1 MIWTFQAEPSSVRGK
16 VSMVEMRGTR
26 ELAIVL
32 TSVLIQM
39 LLGFFLGHYFDQ
51 RVFMAAGY
59 VVGSGGDP
67 YKPIELVHVFENP
80 LLNGFVPTIGY
91 PPPWPLVLG
100 LIYRVSYGV
109 VQNVF
114 IYNFATK
121 IPIIM
126 ANIALAYLVRKIL
139 LNLHSNKKKAED
151 AWFFLLFNP
160 FIILTTAAWG
170 QIDSFAALLCISS
183 LYLVTKGRIKESAFL
198 LAISIAVKPV
208 ALALV
213 PLPLLLSGR
222 LVSRKNLLFLVVL
235 AAVFFLFVLIPFAV
249 LGWSIPLSSNNFTN
263 RFGMAGGLT
272 VFSLAEIIQGSPII
286 PSSLWLLGFLWVP
299 ALFIGYYFV
308 YRNPPCSMGDI
319 VTKSIG
325 LVLVFFLMRS
335 WLSEPN
341 LNLLL
346 PFMLIAVG
354 LGKME
359 KRVFHLFWII
369 PLVFMVFNFAF
380 PQLFFLIYPSMLD
393 ALARFDL
400 QFGTARLVARFFIA
414 VFWTLIGMAVAFK
427 MLRGQQQNTE

>member
-1 MIWTFQAEPSSVRGK
+1 MI
-16 VSMVEMRGTR
+16 EMRGTR

-51 RVFMAAGY
+51 RVFMATGY

-91 PPPWPLVLG
+91 PPLWPLVLG
-100 LIYRVSYGV
+100 LIYRVSYGL

-114 IYNFATK
+114 VYNFATK
-121 IPIIM
+121 IPIMM

-139 LNLHSNKKKAED
+139 LNLHSDKKKAEA
-151 AWFFLLFNP
+151 AWLFLLFNP
-160 FIILTTAAWG
+160 FVILTTAAWG
-170 QIDSFAALLCISS
+170 QIDSFAALLCVSS
-183 LYLVTKGRIKESAFL
+183 LYIVTKGRIKESAFL

-213 PLPLLLSGR
+213 PLPLLFSGR
-222 LVSRKNLLFLVVL
+222 LISRKNLLFLVVF
-235 AAVFFLFVLIPFAV
+235 AAIFFLFVLIPFAV

-346 PFMLIAVG
+346 PLMLIAVG

-369 PLVFMVFNFAF
+369 PLVFMIINFAF
-380 PQLFFLIYPSMLD
+380 PQLFFLIYPSVLD
-393 ALARFDL
+393 ALAQFDL
-400 QFGTARLVARFFIA
+400 QFGITRLVARFFVA
-414 VFWTLIGMAVAFK
+414 VLWTLMGMAVAFK
-427 MLRGQQQNTE
+427 MLMGQRQNTERKQEYL

>member
-1 MIWTFQAEPSSVRGK
+1 
-16 VSMVEMRGTR
+16 MVEMRGTR

-39 LLGFFLGHYFDQ
+39 FLGFFLGHYFDQ

-151 AWFFLLFNP
+151 AWLFLLFNP

-183 LYLVTKGRIKESAFL
+183 LHLVTKGRIKESAFL

-369 PLVFMVFNFAF
+369 PLVFMIINFAF
-380 PQLFFLIYPSMLD
+380 PQLFFLIYPSVLD
-393 ALARFDL
+393 ALAQFDL
-400 QFGTARLVARFFIA
+400 QFGITRLVARFFVA
-414 VFWTLIGMAVAFK
+414 VLWTLMGMAVAFK
-427 MLRGQQQNTE
+427 MLMGQRQNTERKQEYL

>member
-1 MIWTFQAEPSSVRGK
+1 MI
-16 VSMVEMRGTR
+16 EMRGTR

-51 RVFMAAGY
+51 RVFMATGY

-91 PPPWPLVLG
+91 PPLWPLVLG
-100 LIYRVSYGV
+100 LIYRVSYGL

-114 IYNFATK
+114 VYNFATK
-121 IPIIM
+121 IPIMM

-139 LNLHSNKKKAED
+139 LNLHSDKKKAEA
-151 AWFFLLFNP
+151 AWLFLLFNP
-160 FIILTTAAWG
+160 FVILTTAAWG
-170 QIDSFAALLCISS
+170 QIDSFAALLCVSS
-183 LYLVTKGRIKESAFL
+183 LYIVTKGRIKESAFL

-213 PLPLLLSGR
+213 PLPLLFSGR
-222 LVSRKNLLFLVVL
+222 LISRKNLLFLVVF
-235 AAVFFLFVLIPFAV
+235 AAIFLLFVLIPFAV

-286 PSSLWLLGFLWVP
+286 PSSLWFIGFLWVP

-369 PLVFMVFNFAF
+369 PLVFMIINFAF
-380 PQLFFLIYPSMLD
+380 PQLFFLIYPSVLD
-393 ALARFDL
+393 ALAQFDL
-400 QFGTARLVARFFIA
+400 QFGITRLVARFFVA
-414 VFWTLIGMAVAFK
+414 VLWTLMGMAVAFK
-427 MLRGQQQNTE
+427 MLMGQRQNTERKQEYL

>member
-1 MIWTFQAEPSSVRGK
+1 MI
-16 VSMVEMRGTR
+16 EMRGTR

-51 RVFMAAGY
+51 RVFMATGY

-91 PPPWPLVLG
+91 PPLWPLVLG
-100 LIYRVSYGV
+100 LIYRVSYGL

-114 IYNFATK
+114 VYNFATK
-121 IPIIM
+121 IPIMM

-139 LNLHSNKKKAED
+139 LNLHSDKKKAEA
-151 AWFFLLFNP
+151 AWLFLLFNP
-160 FIILTTAAWG
+160 FVILTTAAWG
-170 QIDSFAALLCISS
+170 QIDSFAALLCVSS
-183 LYLVTKGRIKESAFL
+183 LYIVTKGRIKESAFL

-213 PLPLLLSGR
+213 PLPLLFSGR
-222 LVSRKNLLFLVVL
+222 LISRKNLLFLVVF
-235 AAVFFLFVLIPFAV
+235 AAIFLLFVLIPFAV

-286 PSSLWLLGFLWVP
+286 PSSLWFIGFLWVP

-346 PFMLIAVG
+346 PLMLIAVG

-369 PLVFMVFNFAF
+369 PLVFMIINFAF
-380 PQLFFLIYPSMLD
+380 PQLFFLIYPSVLD
-393 ALARFDL
+393 ALAQFDL
-400 QFGTARLVARFFIA
+400 QFGITRLVARFFVA
-414 VFWTLIGMAVAFK
+414 VLWTLMGMAVAFK
-427 MLRGQQQNTE
+427 MLMGQRQNTERKQEYL

>member
-1 MIWTFQAEPSSVRGK
+1 MI
-16 VSMVEMRGTR
+16 EMRGTR

-51 RVFMAAGY
+51 RVFMATGY

-91 PPPWPLVLG
+91 PPLWPLVLG
-100 LIYRVSYGV
+100 LIYRVSYGL

-114 IYNFATK
+114 VYNFATK
-121 IPIIM
+121 IPIMM

-139 LNLHSNKKKAED
+139 LNLHSDKKKAEA
-151 AWFFLLFNP
+151 AWLFLLFNP
-160 FIILTTAAWG
+160 FVILTTAAWG
-170 QIDSFAALLCISS
+170 QIDSFAALLCVSS
-183 LYLVTKGRIKESAFL
+183 LYIVTKGRIKESAFL

-213 PLPLLLSGR
+213 PLPLLFSGR
-222 LVSRKNLLFLVVL
+222 LISRKNLLFLVVF
-235 AAVFFLFVLIPFAV
+235 AAIFLLFVLIPFAV

-286 PSSLWLLGFLWVP
+286 PSSLWFIGFLWVP

-346 PFMLIAVG
+346 PLMLIAVG

-369 PLVFMVFNFAF
+369 PLVFMIINFAF
-380 PQLFFLIYPSMLD
+380 PQLFFLIYPSVLD
-393 ALARFDL
+393 ALAQFDL
-400 QFGTARLVARFFIA
+400 QFGITRLVARFFVA
-414 VFWTLIGMAVAFK
+414 VLWTLMGMAVAFK
-427 MLRGQQQNTE
+427 MLMGQRQNTERKQEHL

>member
-1 MIWTFQAEPSSVRGK
+1 
-16 VSMVEMRGTR
+16 MVKMRGTR

-51 RVFMAAGY
+51 RVFMATGY

-91 PPPWPLVLG
+91 PPLWPLVLG
-100 LIYRVSYGV
+100 LVYRVSYGV
-109 VQNVF
+109 IQNVF
-114 IYNFATK
+114 VYNFTSK

-126 ANIALAYLVRKIL
+126 ANIALAYLVRNIL
-139 LNLHSNKKKAED
+139 LNLHSDKKKAEV
-151 AWFFLLFNP
+151 AWLFLLFNP

-170 QIDSFAALLCISS
+170 QIDSFAALLCVSS
-183 LYLVTKGRIKESAFL
+183 LYIVTKGRIKESAFL
-198 LAISIAVKPV
+198 LAVSVAVKPV

-213 PLPLLLSGR
+213 PLPLLFSEQF
-222 LVSRKNLLFLVVL
+222 VSRKNLLFSAVF
-235 AAVFFLFVLIPFAV
+235 AAVFFLLVLIPFAL
-249 LGWSIPLSSNNFTN
+249 LGWTIPLSSNNFNN

-272 VFSLAEIIQGSPII
+272 VFNLAEIVQGSSVI
-286 PSSLWLLGFLWVP
+286 PSSLWFLGFSWVP

-308 YRNPPCSMGDI
+308 YRNPPRSTSDM

-325 LVLVFFLMRS
+325 LVLVFFLTRS

-346 PFMLIAVG
+346 PLMLIAVG

-369 PLVFMVFNFAF
+369 PLVFTVFNFAF
-380 PQLFFLIYPSMLD
+380 PQLFFMVYPSVLD
-393 ALARFDL
+393 ALAQFDL
-400 QFGTARLVARFFIA
+400 QFGTARLVARFFVA
-414 VFWTLIGMAVAFK
+414 VLWTAIGLAVAFK
-427 MLRGQQQNTE
+427 MLSSKQQKTEQKQDYLRSER

>member
-1 MIWTFQAEPSSVRGK
+1 MI
-16 VSMVEMRGTR
+16 EMRGTR

-51 RVFMAAGY
+51 RVFMATGY

-91 PPPWPLVLG
+91 PPLWPLVLG
-100 LIYRVSYGV
+100 LIYRVSYGL

-114 IYNFATK
+114 VYNFATK
-121 IPIIM
+121 IPIMM

-139 LNLHSNKKKAED
+139 LNLHSDKKKAEA
-151 AWFFLLFNP
+151 AWLFLLFNP
-160 FIILTTAAWG
+160 FVILTTAAWG
-170 QIDSFAALLCISS
+170 QIDSFAALLCVSS
-183 LYLVTKGRIKESAFL
+183 LYIVTKGRIKESAFL

-213 PLPLLLSGR
+213 PLPLLFSGR
-222 LVSRKNLLFLVVL
+222 LISRKNLLFLVVF
-235 AAVFFLFVLIPFAV
+235 AAIFLLFVLIPFAV

-286 PSSLWLLGFLWVP
+286 PSSLWFIGFLWVP

-346 PFMLIAVG
+346 PLMLIAVG

-369 PLVFMVFNFAF
+369 PLVFMIINFAF
-380 PQLFFLIYPSMLD
+380 PQLFFLIYPSVLD
-393 ALARFDL
+393 ALAQFDL
-400 QFGTARLVARFFIA
+400 QFGITRLVARFFVA
-414 VFWTLIGMAVAFK
+414 VLWTLMGMAVALK
-427 MLRGQQQNTE
+427 MLMGQQQNTERKQEYL

>member
-1 MIWTFQAEPSSVRGK
+1 MIWTFQAKPSAVRGK

-39 LLGFFLGHYFDQ
+39 FLGFFLGHYFDQ

-151 AWFFLLFNP
+151 AWLFLLFNP

-235 AAVFFLFVLIPFAV
+235 AAVFFLFVLIPIAV

-369 PLVFMVFNFAF
+369 PLVFMIINFAF
-380 PQLFFLIYPSMLD
+380 PQLFFLIYPSVLD
-393 ALARFDL
+393 ALAQFDL
-400 QFGTARLVARFFIA
+400 QFGITRLVARFFVA
-414 VFWTLIGMAVAFK
+414 VL
-427 MLRGQQQNTE
+427 

>member
-1 MIWTFQAEPSSVRGK
+1 
-16 VSMVEMRGTR
+16 MVEMRGTR

-39 LLGFFLGHYFDQ
+39 FFGFFLGHYFDQ

-59 VVGSGGDP
+59 LVGSGGDP

-151 AWFFLLFNP
+151 AWLFLLFNP

-235 AAVFFLFVLIPFAV
+235 AAVFFLFVLIPIAV

-308 YRNPPCSMGDI
+308 YRNPPCSVGDI

-369 PLVFMVFNFAF
+369 PLVFLIINFAF
-380 PQLFFLIYPSMLD
+380 PQLFFLIYPSVLD
-393 ALARFDL
+393 ALAQFDL
-400 QFGTARLVARFFIA
+400 QFGITRLVARFFVA
-414 VFWTLIGMAVAFK
+414 VL
-427 MLRGQQQNTE
+427 

>member
-1 MIWTFQAEPSSVRGK
+1 
-16 VSMVEMRGTR
+16 MVETKRTR
-26 ELAIVL
+26 ELEIVL
-32 TSVLIQM
+32 TSLLIQM
-39 LLGFFLGHYFDQ
+39 LLGVFLGHYFDQ
-51 RVFMAAGY
+51 RVFMATGY

-67 YKPIELVHVFENP
+67 YKPIELIRVFENP

-91 PPPWPLVLG
+91 PPPWPLMLG
-100 LIYRVSYGV
+100 LIYRVSYGA
-109 VQNVF
+109 VQNIFV
-114 IYNFATK
+114 YNFATK

-126 ANIALAYLVRKIL
+126 TNIALAYLVRKIL
-139 LNLHSNKKKAED
+139 LNLHSDKKKAEA
-151 AWFFLLFNP
+151 AWLFLLFNP

-170 QIDSFAALLCISS
+170 QIDCIAALLCI
-183 LYLVTKGRIKESAFL
+183 YLFFVVTKGRIKESAFL
-198 LAISIAVKPV
+198 LAISVAVKPI

-213 PLPLLLSGR
+213 PLPLLFSGR
-222 LVSRKNLLFLVVL
+222 LVSGKKLLFLAVF
-235 AAVFFLFVLIPFAV
+235 AAVFFLFALIPFPL
-249 LGWSIPLSSNNFTN
+249 LGWSIPFSSNNFNN

-272 VFSLAEIIQGSPII
+272 LFNLAEIIQSSPMI
-286 PSSLWLLGFLWVP
+286 PSSLWFLGFLWVP
-299 ALFIGYYFV
+299 ALFVGYYFV
-308 YRNPPCSMGDI
+308 YRNPPCSMGDM

-346 PFMLIAVG
+346 PLMLIAIG

-359 KRVFHLFWII
+359 KRVFDLFWII

-414 VFWTLIGMAVAFK
+414 VFWTLISMAVAFK

>member
-1 MIWTFQAEPSSVRGK
+1 
-16 VSMVEMRGTR
+16 MVEMRGTR

-39 LLGFFLGHYFDQ
+39 FLGFFLGHYFDQ
-51 RVFMAAGY
+51 RVFMATGY
-59 VVGSGGDP
+59 VVGSGSDP

-151 AWFFLLFNP
+151 AWLFLLFNP

-249 LGWSIPLSSNNFTN
+249 LDWSIPLSSNNFTN

-369 PLVFMVFNFAF
+369 PLVFLIINFAF
-380 PQLFFLIYPSMLD
+380 PQLFFLIYPSVLD
-393 ALARFDL
+393 ALAQFDL
-400 QFGTARLVARFFIA
+400 QFGITRLVARFFVA
-414 VFWTLIGMAVAFK
+414 VL
-427 MLRGQQQNTE
+427 